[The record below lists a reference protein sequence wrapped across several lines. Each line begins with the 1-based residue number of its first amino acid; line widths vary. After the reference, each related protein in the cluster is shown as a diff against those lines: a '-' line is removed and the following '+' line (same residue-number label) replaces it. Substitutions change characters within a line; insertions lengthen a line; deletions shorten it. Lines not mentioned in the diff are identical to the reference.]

1 MGKGTGLYGNFRKK
15 VGNTVG
21 YTLKNS
27 NNAQTQGVRIY
38 QPIVSNPKTDPQSA
52 QRMRL
57 MPLQIFYQAFGD
69 VLDHAFE
76 GRKVGQMNRQ
86 RFMQLNMGVNS
97 GLAPAVQ
104 KGERILAP
112 IKCQVSSGSL
122 TIQSDL
128 AKFSANELVTT
139 SIHYDG
145 GENNDTLLDFT
156 IGEVSTKLIANNLG
170 LEEGMEVAFLFIVS
184 RDSDPRGGVPLKFY
198 FVLNKADNVT
208 TIRDVMGG
216 LDQFVD
222 VESSNTGAIILSS
235 EIGDIRLLGAA
246 IIISKKR
253 AGGWSNNNAR
263 FYPTALGEQLFYDP
277 MLYTRALAT
286 YGPNGSTLSSDLFLR
301 QADNDTSATS
311 PNAVVGTEQVAIE
324 VNDDLTNP
332 VLSTANATVATLRSG
347 VRAVVVNAA
356 GKMVNADGEV
366 IEVTF
371 GETDNRITI
380 ALEPAATQFDGLRTV
395 VYGSF

>member
-57 MPLQIFYQAFGD
+57 MPLQIFYNAFGD

-97 GLAPAVQ
+97 GVAPAVQ

-122 TIQSDL
+122 TIKS
-128 AKFSANELVTT
+128 ELIAT
-139 SIHYDG
+139 SEQTLETQVLQY
-145 GENNDTLLDFT
+145 GESVSTLLNSVT
-156 IGEVSTKLIANNLG
+156 VGEFSRKLIADNLG
-170 LEEGMEVAFLFIVS
+170 LEDGMELGFIIVVS
-184 RDSDPRGGVPLKFY
+184 TENDVRAGVPLKFY
-198 FVLNKADNVT
+198 VVLNQADNVT
-208 TIRDVMGG
+208 TIGDVMGPITNYVNLAATAG
-216 LDQFVD
+216 SRIEISAVD
-222 VESSNTGAIILSS
+222 S
-235 EIGDIRLLGAA
+235 EINPLLGAA
-246 IIISKKR
+246 IIVSKKR

-263 FYPTALGEQLFYDP
+263 FCPTEFGEELFYDP
-277 MLYTRALAT
+277 TLYTRALAT

-301 QADNDTSATS
+301 QADNDTSASS
-311 PNAVVGTEQVAIE
+311 PNAVVGTEQVAIV

-380 ALEPAATQFDGLRTV
+380 PLEPAATQFNGLRTV
-395 VYGSF
+395 IYGSF